1 MIQPGSSRSE
11 GQSGSM
17 DAGPGN
23 SRSTQ
28 NQAEPQGPPG
38 ERVRGDNLLLW
49 GGGGKEIKK
58 AHTFNYQNP

>member
-49 GGGGKEIKK
+49 GGGGMK
-58 AHTFNYQNP
+58 